1 NPPTGDG
8 SQYDLYFNIY
18 DVAGN
23 HNRTRAREN
32 VIYDATRPT
41 ITAITTTE
49 NPTTA
54 TKKLGET
61 VDFTVNFS
69 EEVTADG
76 TMIVTLTSTGTAA
89 TATVTQDN
97 ISSSSTA
104 NVQYIV
110 ATDNETDHLNITTIA
125 MATGKFLTDAAGN
138 QMNVFTVSGNNL
150 NAISNFVTDG
160 KIPTITNIT
169 SNSGDPGRFST
180 GEAVDVRV
188 KFSEAV

>member
-1 NPPTGDG
+1 
-8 SQYDLYFNIY
+8 
-18 DVAGN
+18 
-23 HNRTRAREN
+23 
-32 VIYDATRPT
+32 
-41 ITAITTTE
+41 
-49 NPTTA
+49 
-54 TKKLGET
+54 
-61 VDFTVNFS
+61 
-69 EEVTADG
+69 
-76 TMIVTLTSTGTAA
+76 MIVTLTSTGTAA

-125 MATGKFLTDAAGN
+125 IATGKFLTDAAGN

-188 KFSEAV
+188 NFSEAVSLTAGNLDILLETGDPDQTVQIAAADIAATTVAVGSYVAVSYTHLTLPTKA